1 MKKIKL
7 RKMYAFIG
15 AVMIGLALININT
28 HAEEIIPVEE
38 DKVGSIEIKLTD
50 TKYDLKKEGVEFG
63 ITKVADWNSGGDF
76 INAEEVK
83 NAGIDLNKV
92 ETADD
97 MESAARKLQKVI
109 MPETTIKTD
118 NKGVATFHDL
128 KVGMYLVNVVDYG
141 EYENITPFLVSIP
154 TFNEVDNVMEYDV
167 TVLPKHEPFPT
178 VLINKVDSVSKKN
191 ITNKDFEFTLYA
203 DKECKKEI
211 EIQAG
216 DKKKGTADFILKDEG
231 TFYIKETKA
240 PKGYRLSKEVVKV
253 EFSGR
258 GLLINDKKCEHDEDN
273 VYSIVYQNALM
284 PAINTGS
291 TNDMSLFLCSM
302 LGIATLLGAL
312 VYYRK
317 KLSKQV
323 ICEKVVKSE
332 MSGRA
337 VMINEKK

>member
-7 RKMYAFIG
+7 RKMYAFFG
-15 AVMIGLALININT
+15 AVMIGLALTNINT

-63 ITKVADWNSGGDF
+63 ITKVADWNSDGDF
-76 INAEEVK
+76 INADEVK

-97 MESAARKLQKVI
+97 METAARKLQKVI
-109 MPETTIKTD
+109 TPETTLKTD
-118 NKGVATFHDL
+118 NKGVATFNDL
-128 KVGMYLVNVVDYG
+128 KVGMYLVNVVDYAD
-141 EYENITPFLVSIP
+141 YENITPFLVSIP
-154 TFNEVDNVMEYDV
+154 TFNEVDKVMEYDV
-167 TVLPKHEPFPT
+167 TVLPKHEAFPT

-216 DKKKGTADFILKDEG
+216 DKKKGTADFLLKDEG

-240 PKGYRLSKEVVKV
+240 PKGFKLSKEAVKV

-273 VYSIVYQNALM
+273 IYSIVYMNYPLPSSGADTAASSDFTTYAVLLLM
-284 PAINTGS
+284 SAAGTIS
-291 TNDMSLFLCSM
+291 VL
-302 LGIATLLGAL
+302 A
-312 VYYRK
+312 K
-317 KLSKQV
+317 KR
-323 ICEKVVKSE
+323 C
-332 MSGRA
+332 RR
-337 VMINEKK
+337 